1 MDNVPMHTYIHM
13 YKCVCVY
20 VCVHSKQGHW
30 CMGGH
35 SKHLRRRILLWHP
48 HTHDWIRLPAR
59 TRMHVCVYIDNSAA
73 GELSKSDQ
81 RLYIHTSMCM
91 CSPHAYTHKHTHTNT
106 YICVCVCAISFT
118 LCAVL
123 ALFFVFCICTKNSR
137 HIYMSSGNVQ
147 SENTFIYLYNWRFFS
162 SKRNTRT
169 HTPTR
174 RHMMHWLWPGTDDEG
189 RRRGR
194 DWEGECV
201 QWPTFIVI

>member
-13 YKCVCVY
+13 YICACVC

-48 HTHDWIRLPAR
+48 HTHAWIRLPAR
-59 TRMHVCVYIDNSAA
+59 TRMHVCVYIDNSDNYQNQINVYTYIRVCACAA
-73 GELSKSDQ
+73 
-81 RLYIHTSMCM
+81 RTRTHT
-91 CSPHAYTHKHTHTNT
+91 HTHTNT

-162 SKRNTRT
+162 SKKHTHAHSPAYDALTLARNGW
-169 HTPTR
+169 R
-174 RHMMHWLWPGTDDEG
+174 RKGEREW
-189 RRRGR
+189 
-194 DWEGECV
+194 ECV